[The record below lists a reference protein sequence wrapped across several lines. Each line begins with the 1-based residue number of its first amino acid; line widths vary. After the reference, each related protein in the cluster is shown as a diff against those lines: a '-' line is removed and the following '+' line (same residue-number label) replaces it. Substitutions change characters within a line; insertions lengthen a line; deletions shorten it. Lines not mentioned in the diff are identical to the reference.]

1 MENTLSS
8 APQKTSCLLAAEQG
22 WRRPIGQ
29 HGPTA
34 PSPSPPCHQPQPQ
47 CCWELPHWGERS
59 GSPGTPRC
67 WQPPLGP
74 VLSSL
79 CSHFL
84 SPCSGEQ
91 CWVPAWAQPGP
102 AGGTAPGHTAL
113 PVPLHNGQLETVF
126 IFSAGSAATQ
136 RNACLGI
143 VCGSWERTVAAFV
156 CCLFIDKVDLS
167 LGYPMP

>member
-34 PSPSPPCHQPQPQ
+34 PSPSPPCHQPQTQ

-74 VLSSL
+74 VLSWL

-91 CWVPAWAQPGP
+91 RWVPAWAQPGP

-113 PVPLHNGQLETVF
+113 PGPQGTRLCPCPCIMGSLKLF
-126 IFSAGSAATQ
+126 LFFSAGSAATQ

-156 CCLFIDKVDLS
+156 CLFI
-167 LGYPMP
+167 YR